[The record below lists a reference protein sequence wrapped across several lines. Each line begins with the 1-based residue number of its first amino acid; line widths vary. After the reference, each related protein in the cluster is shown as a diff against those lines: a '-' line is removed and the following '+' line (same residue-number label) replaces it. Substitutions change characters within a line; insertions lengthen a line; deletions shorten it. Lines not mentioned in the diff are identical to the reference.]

1 MAPSPAAAVKTTRAT
16 CVLLILLLLAD
27 GRSRPVAGQVPPA
40 PEEAATIEADADGRG
55 NGTRGGGRSAGT
67 TKELSAIDCQVCEST
82 CRVKCLVNNLLQ
94 WGSCYQHCKADN
106 CNEWC
111 R

>member
-1 MAPSPAAAVKTTRAT
+1 MAAAVKTTRAT

-27 GRSRPVAGQVPPA
+27 GRSRPVAGQAPPG

-55 NGTRGGGRSAGT
+55 T
-67 TKELSAIDCQVCEST
+67 IDCQVCEST
-82 CRVKCLVNNLLQ
+82 CRVKCLINNLLQ